1 MMRPFPHT
9 ASGKP
14 ASKARWTKYRQSMID
29 HAGVAIFVFGNKK
42 DAAGN
47 IVESS
52 GMREEFDLCVASG
65 VVPIPV
71 GATGYMAETLWNEV
85 DGRFAHFF
93 PKATKAVRDSFN
105 AIGNSSTTAA
115 KLLEAI
121 HKTIHHLQKD

>member
-1 MMRPFPHT
+1 
-9 ASGKP
+9 
-14 ASKARWTKYRQSMID
+14 MID